1 MSQICH
7 LPEKDKYIFQLK
19 CMSFFVRFSLLYK
32 VTAYEELSII
42 VKKINYMSTCTTN
55 LRSGQRPV
63 AGSCEYGDE
72 PVGSDATELVN

>member
-32 VTAYEELSII
+32 VTTYEELSII
-42 VKKINYMSTCTTN
+42 VKKNKLHVNLYNKST
-55 LRSGQRPV
+55 LR
-63 AGSCEYGDE
+63 
-72 PVGSDATELVN
+72 TETGGGLL